1 MGDLLK
7 TREFV
12 LSEQLISLRDRINV
26 MGVTRNLLGL
36 FTSEFLYIGGRT
48 YRLYDVTDEHTPL
61 LTVKEKAL
69 AVRST
74 YTFYKGEKRDENEIG
89 KLKQELV
96 ALTPHFW
103 FEDSSGN
110 TLFSMEGDLLALD
123 YRIVRGDTIIAEI
136 SRELFHITDT
146 YGVRMDPNL
155 DDDTAMVVLG
165 AVIMLHHE
173 KEEREENR

>member
-12 LSEQLISLRDRINV
+12 LSEELISLRDRVNV
-26 MGVTRNLLGL
+26 MDVNGHLLGL
-36 FTSEFLYIGGRT
+36 FSSELLYIGGRT
-48 YRLYDVTDEHTPL
+48 YRLYDVIDESTAI

-74 YTFYKGEKRDENEIG
+74 YTFYKGDKKDEHEIG

-103 FEDSSGN
+103 FEDPSGN
-110 TLFSMEGDLLALD
+110 VVFTMKGDLFALD
-123 YRIVRGDTIIAEI
+123 YKILRGDVVVAEI
-136 SRELFHITDT
+136 GRELFHITDT

-173 KEEREENR
+173 KEEQENR

>member
-12 LSEQLISLRDRINV
+12 LSEELISLRDRVNV
-26 MGVTRNLLGL
+26 MDVNGHLLGL
-36 FTSEFLYIGGRT
+36 FSSELLYLGGRT
-48 YRLYDVTDEHTPL
+48 YRLYDVMDEHTPL
-61 LTVKEKAL
+61 LTVKEKAI

-74 YTFYKGEKRDENEIG
+74 YTFYKGEKKDENEIG

-103 FEDSSGN
+103 FEDPSGI
-110 TLFSMEGDLLALD
+110 TLFRMEGDLFALD
-123 YRIVRGDTIIAEI
+123 YRIVTKDAVVAEV

-173 KEEREENR
+173 KEEQENR

>member
-12 LSEQLISLRDRINV
+12 LSEKLFSLRDQVNV
-26 MGVTRNLLGL
+26 MDVTGDPLGI
-36 FTSEFLYIGGRT
+36 FVSEFLYIGGRT
-48 YRLYDVTDEHTPL
+48 YRLYDITDEHTPI

-74 YTFYKGEKRDENEIG
+74 YTFYKGEKREENETG
-89 KLKQELV
+89 KLTQELV

-103 FEDSSGN
+103 FEDPSGN
-110 TLFSMEGDLLALD
+110 TLFRMEGDLFALD
-123 YRIVRGDTIIAEI
+123 YRIVRGDTVIAEI

-146 YGVRMDPNL
+146 YGVRMDPRL
-155 DDDTAMVVLG
+155 DDDTAMIALG

-173 KEEREENR
+173 KEERQENR

>member
-7 TREFV
+7 TRELV
-12 LSEQLISLRDRINV
+12 LSEKLISLRDRVNV
-26 MGVTRNLLGL
+26 MDVNGHLLGI
-36 FTSEFLYIGGRT
+36 FSSELLYIGGRT
-48 YRLYDVTDEHTPL
+48 YRLYDAADEHTPL
-61 LTVKEKAL
+61 LTVKEKML

-103 FEDSSGN
+103 FEDPSGN
-110 TLFSMEGDLLALD
+110 TLFTMEGDLFALD
-123 YRIVRGDTIIAEI
+123 YRIVRGDTVIAEI

-146 YGVRMDPNL
+146 YGVRMDPYL
-155 DDDTAMVVLG
+155 DDDTAMIVLG

-173 KEEREENR
+173 KEERQENR